1 VQAPTL
7 YHYFGDRAGL
17 IRAAVDRAFEDY
29 FARKERPSPRRLSA
43 REEVA
48 AGWDQHIAFA
58 QAYPGL
64 YPAMYPL
71 SSQGPTQVERSAGL
85 LRAGF
90 ERLAAAG
97 LLNPGITA
105 ELATC
110 AVRAALRG
118 VAHAVSSSPHSPNNN
133 VMSILVRDAV
143 IQSLVTGHEKEHN
156 DND

>member
-1 VQAPTL
+1 M
-7 YHYFGDRAGL
+7 RAV
-17 IRAAVDRAFEDY
+17 VDRAFEEY
-29 FARKERPSPRRLSA
+29 FARKEHPSASQPTPSD
-43 REEVA
+43 EVA
-48 AGWDQHIAFA
+48 AGWNQHIAFA

-71 SSQGPTQVERSAGL
+71 SGQGSAHVERSAGL

-90 ERLAAAG
+90 ERLASAG

-110 AVRAALRG
+110 TLRAALRG
-118 VAHAVSSSPHSPNNN
+118 VAHAVSSDPHSPQNN
-133 VMSILVRDAV
+133 VMSALVRDAV
-143 IQSLVTGHEKEHN
+143 IRSLVTEHEKEHN